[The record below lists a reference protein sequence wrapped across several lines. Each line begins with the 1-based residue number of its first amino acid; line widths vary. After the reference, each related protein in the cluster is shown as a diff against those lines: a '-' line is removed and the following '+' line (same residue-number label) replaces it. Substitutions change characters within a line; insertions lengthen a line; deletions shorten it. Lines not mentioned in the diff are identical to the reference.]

1 MLDLTL
7 VSAVLINLLFFA
19 AGIRKIGK
27 FPVTVGGF
35 MKRMPNFFPLWMGKL
50 IIVAVIVLEVVA
62 PLVIVYSF
70 KTKKYTNQAYV
81 ATMALFSFTVLATLL
96 YHFPPTGSAYY
107 PFMSNMATIG
117 GLLCLAQHLSKRG
130 LNLNS
135 LLK

>member
-1 MLDLTL
+1 
-7 VSAVLINLLFFA
+7 
-19 AGIRKIGK
+19 
-27 FPVTVGGF
+27 
-35 MKRMPNFFPLWMGKL
+35 MGKL